1 MTEGRKISRPINWI
15 IIFVVLLYFVS
26 VAAAYDGLEW
36 ENGTS
41 GTLKRNEVISFGD
54 YSVKVVAF
62 SAPVESEKYKQIPI
76 EPVEPFVGL
85 NISKNGSFLNE
96 TFLAQGDS
104 FISAD
109 SEFKVEVVQLPSG
122 SSKDWL
128 YESYNPWATL
138 QLSKRGKPQLELSI
152 ETDDEYV
159 SGPNTEINAVIV
171 LRNTGTAAINNI
183 DLDLGTE
190 LPILRGNLKYY
201 YETLMKGE
209 EISES
214 VTFSTPAVTELKK
227 FNIFVNSSG
236 VDVKD
241 VSYKATQLKTILIA
255 PPIQQAPSLTKNTN
269 AKAYLKDLIMVSI
282 SFKNNADY
290 ELKNVS
296 IVDSVPKGF
305 KQLSNNTLHW
315 VVNVGPNKEWYFRY
329 LLKPTGAGNVI
340 FPSTTAEFD
349 MKNEY
354 YMIQSNRPQTAIYGP
369 RIELIKQADK
379 SEINPGGD
387 EVTVTVIA
395 KNSGT
400 TPTMVT
406 IKDDL
411 PQDTTLISGTTTL
424 EEYLEAGKELSLSY
438 TLSSN
443 SAEPIELPPAKAEY
457 FELGTQGLK
466 LTTMSEKLLISIRP
480 PPTPEPTPEP
490 TLDPAFEIPVNS
502 TEGPIDQQ
510 GAEYAVDPGQEPEQP
525 IIVEP
530 TPTPTFDDA
539 NSVLNLLMGCDN
551 NNDSIPRINM
561 TTDVCALVGNTPVGN
576 TPVENNP

>member
-1 MTEGRKISRPINWI
+1 MIEGRKISRPINWI
-15 IIFVVLLYFVS
+15 IIFTVLLYFAS

-54 YSVKVVAF
+54 YSVKVTAF
-62 SAPVESEKYKQIPI
+62 SAPVESEKYKNIPI
-76 EPVEPFVGL
+76 EPVEPFVEL
-85 NISKNGSFLNE
+85 NISKNGSFINK
-96 TFLAQGDS
+96 TFLAQSDS

-109 SEFKVEVVQLPSG
+109 NEFKVEVVQLPSG

-128 YESYNPWATL
+128 YESYNPWTKL

-159 SGPNTEINAVIV
+159 SGPNAEINAVIV

-190 LPILRGNLKYY
+190 LPILRGHLKYY

-209 EISES
+209 EISEA
-214 VTFSTPAVTELKK
+214 VTFSTPAIMELKK
-227 FNIFVNSSG
+227 FNIFVNSRG

-241 VSYKATQLKTILIA
+241 VPYKATQLKTILIA
-255 PPIQQAPSLTKNTN
+255 PPLQQAPSLTKNTN

-296 IVDSVPKGF
+296 IVDTVPNGF
-305 KQLSNNTLHW
+305 KQLSNNTLRW

-329 LLKPTGAGNVI
+329 LLKPTVAGDVK

-354 YMIQSNRPQTAIYGP
+354 YMIQSNRPQTVIYGP

-379 SEINPGGD
+379 TEINPGGD
-387 EVTVTVIA
+387 EVTVRVIA

-411 PQDTTLISGTTTL
+411 PPDATLISGTTTL
-424 EEYLEAGKELSLSY
+424 EEYLEAGKESSLIY
-438 TLSSN
+438 TFSSN
-443 SAEPIELPPAKAEY
+443 SAEPLQLPSAKAEY
-457 FELGTQGLK
+457 FELGSQGSK
-466 LTTMSEKLLISIRP
+466 LTTMSEKLLLSIRP

-490 TLDPAFEIPVNS
+490 TPDPAFEIPVNS
-502 TEGPIDQQ
+502 TEEPIDQQ
-510 GAEYAVDPGQEPEQP
+510 SGYGVYPGQEPEQP
-525 IIVEP
+525 VIIEP
-530 TPTPTFDDA
+530 TPTSTFDDA

-551 NNDSIPRINM
+551 NDGTAPRINT
-561 TTDVCALVGNTPVGN
+561 TTDVCALVGNTFVGN
-576 TPVENNP
+576 YP

>member
-26 VAAAYDGLEW
+26 VASAYDGLEW
-36 ENGTS
+36 KNGTS

-54 YSVKVVAF
+54 YSVKVIAF
-62 SAPVESEKYKQIPI
+62 SAPVESEKYKEVPI
-76 EPVEPFVGL
+76 EPVEPFVEL
-85 NISKNGSFLNE
+85 NISKNGSFING

-104 FISAD
+104 FISDD
-109 SEFKVEVVQLPSG
+109 SEFKVEVVKLPSG

-128 YESYNPWATL
+128 YESYKPWATL
-138 QLSKRGKPQLELSI
+138 QLSQRGKPQLELSI
-152 ETDDEYV
+152 KTDDEYV

-171 LRNTGTAAINNI
+171 LRNTGTAAINDI

-190 LPILRGNLKYY
+190 LPILRGYLKYH
-201 YETLMKGE
+201 YETLMKGQ
-209 EISES
+209 EISEA
-214 VTFSTPAVTELKK
+214 VTFSTPAVTDIKK
-227 FNIFVNSSG
+227 FNMFVNSSG
-236 VDVKD
+236 VDIKD
-241 VSYKATQLKTILIA
+241 ISYKATQLKTILIA
-255 PPIQQAPSLTKNTN
+255 PPLQQAPSLTKNTN

-296 IVDSVPKGF
+296 IVDTVPKGV

-315 VVNVGPNKEWYFRY
+315 VVNVGPNQEWYFRY

-340 FPSTTAEFD
+340 FPPTTAEFD

-354 YMIQSNRPQTAIYGP
+354 YMIQSNKPETVIYGP

-387 EVTVTVIA
+387 EVTVRVIA

-406 IKDDL
+406 IKDNL
-411 PQDTTLISGTTTL
+411 PPDTKLISGTTTL
-424 EEYLEAGKELSLSY
+424 EEYLEAGKESSLSY

-457 FELGTQGLK
+457 FELGSQGSK
-466 LTTMSEKLLISIRP
+466 LTTMSEKLLLSIRP

-490 TLDPAFEIPVNS
+490 TPDPAFETTVNS
-502 TEGPIDQQ
+502 TGGPTDQQ
-510 GAEYAVDPGQEPEQP
+510 SGYAVNPGKEPEQP
-525 IIVEP
+525 IIVE
-530 TPTPTFDDA
+530 PTPTFDDA
-539 NSVLNLLMGCDN
+539 NSVLNLLMECGN
-551 NNDSIPRINM
+551 NSGTVPRINM
-561 TTDVCALVGNTPVGN
+561 TTDVCALVGN
-576 TPVENNP
+576 NP

>member
-1 MTEGRKISRPINWI
+1 MTEGRKISGPINWI
-15 IIFVVLLYFVS
+15 IIFVIFLYFAS

-62 SAPVESEKYKQIPI
+62 SSPVESEKYKNIPI

-85 NISKNGSFLNE
+85 NISRNGSFLNE

-104 FISAD
+104 FISVD
-109 SEFKVEVVQLPSG
+109 GEFRAEAVQLPSG
-122 SSKDWL
+122 TSRDWL
-128 YESYNPWATL
+128 YESYSPWVTL

-152 ETDDEYV
+152 ETDDEYIA
-159 SGPNTEINAVIV
+159 SPNTEINAVIT
-171 LRNTGTAAINNI
+171 LRNTGTAAINDV

-190 LPILRGNLKYY
+190 LPTLRGKLKYH
-201 YETLMKGE
+201 YETIMKGK

-214 VTFSTPAVTELKK
+214 VTFSTPAITELKK

-236 VDVKD
+236 VDAKD
-241 VSYKATQLKTILIA
+241 IPYKETQLKTILIA
-255 PPIQQAPSLTKNTN
+255 PQPQQAPSLTKNAN
-269 AKAYLKDLIMVSI
+269 SKAYLKDLIMVSI

-290 ELKNVS
+290 ELKNIS

-305 KQLSNNTLHW
+305 KQVSNNTLRW

-329 LLKPTGAGNVI
+329 LLKPTGAGKVI

-354 YMIQSNRPQTAIYGP
+354 YMIQSNRPETVIYGP
-369 RIELIKQADK
+369 RIELSKQADK

-406 IKDDL
+406 IKDYL
-411 PQDTTLISGTTTL
+411 QPDTTLINGTTTVG
-424 EEYLEAGKELSLSY
+424 EYLEAGKELSLSY
-438 TLSSN
+438 TLTTN
-443 SAEPIELPPAKAEY
+443 SLEPVLLPPANAEY
-457 FELGTQGLK
+457 FELGSQGSK
-466 LTTMSEKLLISIRP
+466 LTTMSEELLLSIRP

-490 TLDPAFEIPVNS
+490 TPDPVFEIPDNS
-502 TEGPIDQQ
+502 TEVPIDQQ
-510 GAEYAVDPGQEPEQP
+510 GAEYVVDPGQEPEQQSV
-525 IIVEP
+525 IVEP
-530 TPTPTFDDA
+530 TPTFGDA
-539 NSVLNLLMGCDN
+539 NSVLNLLIGCGN
-551 NNDSIPRINM
+551 NNDGVPQINM
-561 TTDVCALVGNTPVGN
+561 TTDICSLVGN
-576 TPVENNP
+576 NP

>member
-1 MTEGRKISRPINWI
+1 MTEGRKILRPINWI

-85 NISKNGSFLNE
+85 NISKNGSFLNT

-128 YESYNPWATL
+128 YESYNPWTKL

-152 ETDDEYV
+152 ETDDEYI
-159 SGPNTEINAVIV
+159 SGPNTEIDAVIV

-183 DLDLGTE
+183 DLDLSTE
-190 LPILRGNLKYY
+190 LPILRGYLKYH

-209 EISES
+209 EISEA
-214 VTFSTPAVTELKK
+214 VTFSTPGVTDLKK
-227 FNIFVNSSG
+227 YNIFANFSG

-255 PPIQQAPSLTKNTN
+255 PPLEQAPSLTKNTN

-354 YMIQSNRPQTAIYGP
+354 YMIQSNRPETKIYGP
-369 RIELIKQADK
+369 RIELSKQADK
-379 SEINPGGD
+379 TEINPGD

-411 PQDTTLISGTTTL
+411 PLNTTITLISGTTTL
-424 EEYLEAGKELSLSY
+424 EEYLEAGKESSLSY

-457 FELGTQGLK
+457 FELGSQGLK
-466 LTTMSEKLLISIRP
+466 LTTMSEKLLIGISP

-490 TLDPAFEIPVNS
+490 TPDPAFEIPDNS
-502 TEGPIDQQ
+502 TEGAIDQEEA
-510 GAEYAVDPGQEPEQP
+510 GYAVDPGQETEQP

-530 TPTPTFDDA
+530 IPTFDDA
-539 NSVLNLLMGCDN
+539 NSVLNLLMGCDK
-551 NNDSIPRINM
+551 NDGTVPRINM
-561 TTDVCALVGNTPVGN
+561 TTDVCALVGNTPMGN

>member
-1 MTEGRKISRPINWI
+1 MIEGRKISRPINWI
-15 IIFVVLLYFVS
+15 IIFVVLLYFAS

-41 GTLKRNEVISFGD
+41 GTLKRNMAISFGD
-54 YSVKVVAF
+54 YSVKVTAF
-62 SAPVESEKYKQIPI
+62 SAPVESEKYKDIPI
-76 EPVEPFVGL
+76 EPVEPFVEL
-85 NISKNGSFLNE
+85 NISKNGSFINK

-109 SEFKVEVVQLPSG
+109 SEFRAEVVQLPSG

-138 QLSKRGKPQLELSI
+138 QLSQRGKPQLELSI
-152 ETDDEYV
+152 ETIDEYV
-159 SGPNTEINAVIV
+159 SGPNTEIDAVIV
-171 LRNTGTAAINNI
+171 LRNTGTAAINDI

-190 LPILRGNLKYY
+190 LPILRGHLKYY

-209 EISES
+209 EISEA
-214 VTFSTPAVTELKK
+214 VTFSTPAITELKK

-255 PPIQQAPSLTKNTN
+255 PPLQQAPSLTKNTN

-305 KQLSNNTLHW
+305 KQLSNNSLHW

-329 LLKPTGAGNVI
+329 LLKPTGAGDTI

-354 YMIQSNRPQTAIYGP
+354 YMIQSNRPETVIYGP
-369 RIELIKQADK
+369 RIELIKQTDK
-379 SEINPGGD
+379 TEINPGCD

-411 PQDTTLISGTTTL
+411 PPDATLISGTTTL
-424 EEYLEAGKELSLSY
+424 EEYLEAGMESSLSY

-457 FELGTQGLK
+457 FELGSQGLK
-466 LTTMSEKLLISIRP
+466 LTTMSEELLLNIRP

-502 TEGPIDQQ
+502 TEEPIDQQ
-510 GAEYAVDPGQEPEQP
+510 SGYAVNPEEPEQP

-530 TPTPTFDDA
+530 TSTFDDA

-551 NNDSIPRINM
+551 NDGTVPRINM
-561 TTDVCALVGNTPVGN
+561 TTDVCAFVGNSPW
-576 TPVENNP
+576 